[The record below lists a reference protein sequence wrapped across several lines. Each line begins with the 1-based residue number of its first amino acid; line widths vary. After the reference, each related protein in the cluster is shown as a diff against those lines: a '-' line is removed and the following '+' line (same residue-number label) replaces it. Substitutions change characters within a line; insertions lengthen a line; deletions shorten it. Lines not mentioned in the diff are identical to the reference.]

1 MCLKLGGYRCL
12 TCLTKYGDQAKKV
25 LEALLDK
32 YADEGMA
39 HNGKAFV
46 SGGHRCNLLTASCP
60 PACTNAVLAAVFFS
74 LIISNL
80 ENKSRIFLKLFANS
94 K

>member
-46 SGGHRCNLLTASCP
+46 SGGHRCNLLLTASCP
-60 PACTNAVLAAVFFS
+60 PACTNAVLAAVFSYSFS
-74 LIISNL
+74 TLS
-80 ENKSRIFLKLFANS
+80 KIF
-94 K
+94 